1 VLSRTLYCES
11 SGVPDGS
18 AKIRSNSSTSASWPA
33 VKILPSV
40 DRSIASQLAR
50 NASKASKSGFI
61 SFTASSSISPSLERN
76 STKRASI
83 PPNGGKGLLFP
94 SFRRSIEGVRS
105 FALYS
110 LIHAPFALAARSSLY
125 GNFDC
130 VGGGK
135 LEPGTWN
142 LIHVSVT
149 YAVGFAAVVL
159 SKLLPANLLNV
170 LLVLRVRH
178 PQHARRGESLSCET
192 QNGVPSPVKSL

>member
-1 VLSRTLYCES
+1 M
-11 SGVPDGS
+11 
-18 AKIRSNSSTSASWPA
+18 RSNSSTSASWPA

-94 SFRRSIEGVRS
+94 WFRRSIEGVRS

-110 LIHAPFALAARSSLY
+110 LIHAPFALAARSSLLRQLRLRWRWEA
-125 GNFDC
+125 G
-130 VGGGK
+130 
-135 LEPGTWN
+135 EPAECATRFASSSHAARTPGREPFVRYAKWGPITGEIALAD
-142 LIHVSVT
+142 LITS
-149 YAVGFAAVVL
+149 
-159 SKLLPANLLNV
+159 
-170 LLVLRVRH
+170 
-178 PQHARRGESLSCET
+178 Q
-192 QNGVPSPVKSL
+192 